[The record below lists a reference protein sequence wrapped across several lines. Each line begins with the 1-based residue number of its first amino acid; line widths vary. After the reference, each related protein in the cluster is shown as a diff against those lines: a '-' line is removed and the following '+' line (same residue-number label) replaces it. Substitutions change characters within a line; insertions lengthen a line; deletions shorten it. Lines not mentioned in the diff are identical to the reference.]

1 MTAENRFGDEQYY
14 ALLEQLQAIDFVLVE
29 LSLYLDTHP
38 TDQNALQQYNDLT
51 EQRWGLANEYEKS
64 YGPLQNLGRS
74 YSGYPWQW
82 NDDPWP
88 WQV

>member
-38 TDQNALQQYNDLT
+38 TDQNALHQFNDLT
-51 EQRWGLANEYEKS
+51 EQRWVFANEYEKL